1 MKTII
6 TILLTFVV
14 LAANAQTN
22 DTSSPAASTN
32 QVPTK
37 ELADLK
43 VSIPMIG
50 IITLENCDA
59 NLQDQLNPLT
69 LMTLIKPTDSV
80 VPAQGQP
87 EETIVEAYDALK
99 EIPMPLQ

>member
-6 TILLTFVV
+6 TILFTFVV

-22 DTSSPAASTN
+22 DTSTPSASTK

-50 IITLENCDA
+50 IIILKNCDA

-69 LMTLIKPTDSV
+69 LMTLIKPIDSA
-80 VPAQGQP
+80 VPAQGQF

-99 EIPMPLQ
+99 ELPMPLQ